1 MPVSEDEKILST
13 WAIGKE
19 LRRGLLIGI
28 LSLLI
33 ASVGYLFYKYDKL
46 QSDRA
51 KFYEKMIDEKVND
64 RLREPIKNMKRVTNK
79 MDTVADKASNT
90 ASKIDSVINEQI
102 K

>member
-1 MPVSEDEKILST
+1 MAENEDEEMLST
-13 WAIGKE
+13 WGISRE
-19 LRRGLLIGI
+19 LRRNLLVGI
-28 LSLLI
+28 LAFLI

-51 KFYEKMIDEKVND
+51 NFLERMVDQKVNE
-64 RLREPIKNMKRVTNK
+64 RLREPIKDMKRVTNK
-79 MDTVADKASNT
+79 MDTVADQASTT